1 MNEASAQIQVVLA
14 DDHPIVRKGLHSS
27 MSADPRVH
35 VVGEAADGEEALR
48 LIQELNPDLAILD
61 INMPKL
67 DGLAVASRLSTLSL
81 KTKIIFLSFH
91 SGEHVFRA
99 ALNRGARGYLLK
111 GSATEEVLDAI
122 RTVLAGEVYMSPAI
136 AVQMVKMRDTT
147 DSSDGR
153 RPVDGLTSSEKRIL
167 FLIAEGMS
175 SKEIGEML
183 SIHYRTVDNHRTNI
197 CRKLGLDGS
206 NALLRFAAQN
216 KINLL
221 L

>member
-1 MNEASAQIQVVLA
+1 MDHAGAQISVVLA
-14 DDHPIVRKGLHSS
+14 DDHPIVRKGLHLS

-35 VVGEAADGEEALR
+35 VIGEAADGQEALR

-67 DGLAVASRLSTLSL
+67 DGLAVASQLGESSVR
-81 KTKIIFLSFH
+81 TKIIFLSFH
-91 SGEHVFRA
+91 SGEHIFRA
-99 ALNRGARGYLLK
+99 ALKRGAKGYLLK

-122 RTVLAGEVYMSPAI
+122 RTVLAGDVYMSPSI
-136 AVQMVKMRDTT
+136 AVQMVKMRDKT
-147 DSSDGR
+147 SSPDGR
-153 RPVDGLTSSEKRIL
+153 RPIDGLTSSERRIL
-167 FLIAEGMS
+167 SLIAEGMS

-183 SIHYRTVDNHRTNI
+183 SINYRTVDNHRTNI

-216 KINLL
+216 KVNLL
-221 L
+221 